1 GAAAVEGRGGRDGV
15 AGDTGAGARARA
27 VAPDLPRGRDERVQ
41 APGHAGGRARVE
53 AGAGEGRRADDE
65 ARDRGVV
72 PRKKRVRGGVEEVET
87 LRGVVSP
94 GTRQRYTVT
103 LICEALHA
111 PRSSVYAAGGVR
123 SPTDGGKRGPKTAL
137 TDDELVQAIRAVLA
151 ACPFHSEGHR
161 KVHFRLRAQGIRVGR
176 KRVLRLMGTHHLL
189 APSRSRHEH
198 GDPAHAGTIITMRPD
213 EMWGTTRR
221 ASTPSARAGA
231 GSLRPST

>member
-1 GAAAVEGRGGRDGV
+1 SYHYRCGF
-15 AGDTGAGARARA
+15 
-27 VAPDLPRGRDERVQ
+27 
-41 APGHAGGRARVE
+41 
-53 AGAGEGRRADDE
+53 
-65 ARDRGVV
+65 
-72 PRKKRVRGGVEEVET
+72 
-87 LRGVVSP
+87 
-94 GTRQRYTVT
+94 

-111 PRSSVYAAGGVR
+111 PRSSVYAAGSAL
-123 SPTDGGKRGPKTAL
+123 SPTEGGKRGPKTAL
-137 TDDELVQAIRAVLA
+137 TDAALVEAIRAALA

-176 KRVLRLMGTHHLL
+176 QRVLRLMGTHHLL

-231 GSLRPST
+231 GSLRPSITTRPR